1 MQSGSIVC
9 LRNAC
14 TGGLNMTHRQ
24 AAAQRM
30 TWSHRL
36 IVLTGVL
43 LCFGPAAIVF
53 SCPGLFYAPVCS
65 YLGVAT
71 AELTLYMTII
81 YLTMMALAPLMGS
94 ALERFDVRIV
104 STVCAISVATGI
116 LLMSTYTQVW
126 QWWLSGILIGFGEIC
141 NLWLLVPVLVNRWFK
156 EKAGFC
162 IGLCMAFTGI
172 GGVVFNLVGQAIIG
186 PDLSN
191 WRMTYLVFGIAAFVL
206 SVPFTTLCIRSFPE
220 DKGLLP
226 YGATASS
233 YENIEG
239 RAKPHL
245 TGLTAHQAMRTPFF
259 YTICLCGGLFNIVA
273 IMAQFFPKYVV
284 FLSTDNFGAP
294 IAALLGLTGTLESFT
309 MAGQASGKVVVGA
322 IESRT
327 LKGALMFSCFCG
339 IVGITACW
347 QSATLASL
355 PVLFGGG
362 LIFGFFYASV
372 TVVMPYLVRVVFGM
386 KDYDRI
392 YSRVQVVVNLC
403 GAFAAV
409 MWAWVADNLGFP
421 IVFILGLCLIVC
433 IVVLSLYSLRAG
445 LAAHRSPVVPER
457 GVFDRVESGGA
468 AAAFE
473 EQ

>member
-1 MQSGSIVC
+1 MARSDSSQS
-9 LRNAC
+9 
-14 TGGLNMTHRQ
+14 
-24 AAAQRM
+24 M
-30 TWSHRL
+30 TWHHRWV
-36 IVLTGVL
+36 VLTGIL

-81 YLTMMALAPLMGS
+81 YLTMMAMAPLMGS
-94 ALERFDVRIV
+94 LLEKFDVRIV
-104 STVCAISVATGI
+104 ATGCAVSVGIGI

-126 QWWLSGILIGFGEIC
+126 QWWLSGVLIGLGEIC

-172 GGVVFNLVGQAIIG
+172 GGVVFNLVGQALIG
-186 PDLSN
+186 PELAN
-191 WRMTYLVFGIAAFVL
+191 WRLTYLVFGIVALAL
-206 SVPFTTLCIRSFPE
+206 SVPFTLFCIRSHPQ

-226 YGATASS
+226 YGAKPSDGGCR
-233 YENIEG
+233 EG
-239 RAKPHL
+239 KLAPHL
-245 TGLTAHQAMRTPFF
+245 TGMTLSQAMRKPFF
-259 YTICLCGGLFNIVA
+259 YTICLCAGLFNIVA

-309 MAGQASGKVVVGA
+309 MAGQAGGKVVIGA

-327 LKGALMFSCFCG
+327 IKGALLFSCLCG
-339 IVGITACW
+339 IIGVTACW
-347 QSATLASL
+347 QSSAFASL
-355 PVLFGGG
+355 PILFGGG
-362 LIFGFFYASV
+362 FIFGFFYASV

-392 YSRVQVVVNLC
+392 YARVQVVVNLC

-421 IVFILGLCLIVC
+421 VVFSLGLAC
-433 IVVLSLYSLRAG
+433 ILCITVLALYSLRAG
-445 LAAHRSPVVPER
+445 TKSSKQLSRERDDQARAATSVMPDASIV
-457 GVFDRVESGGA
+457 
-468 AAAFE
+468 
-473 EQ
+473 

>member
-1 MQSGSIVC
+1 MAQFDS
-9 LRNAC
+9 
-14 TGGLNMTHRQ
+14 T
-24 AAAQRM
+24 QRM
-30 TWSHRL
+30 TWHHRL
-36 IVLTGVL
+36 VVLTGIL

-81 YLTMMALAPLMGS
+81 YLTMMAMAPIMGNL
-94 ALERFDVRIV
+94 LEKFDVRIV
-104 STVCAISVATGI
+104 STICAISVGMGI

-126 QWWLSGILIGFGEIC
+126 QWWLSGVLIGFGEIC

-156 EKAGFC
+156 KRAGFC

-172 GGVVFNLVGQAIIG
+172 GGVVFNLLGQSLIG
-186 PDLSN
+186 HDLSN
-191 WRMTYLVFGIAAFVL
+191 WRTTYLVFGIVALVL
-206 SVPFTTLCIRSFPE
+206 SVPFTLLCIRSHPE

-226 YGATASS
+226 YGAAADAA
-233 YENIEG
+233 ERREG
-239 RAKPHL
+239 RLAPHL
-245 TGLTAHQAMRTPFF
+245 TGMTLSQAMRKPFF
-259 YTICLCGGLFNIVA
+259 YTICLCGGLFNIVS

-309 MAGQASGKVVVGA
+309 MAGQAGGKVIVGA

-327 LKGALMFSCFCG
+327 VKGALLFSCLCG
-339 IVGITACW
+339 VVGVTACW
-347 QSATLASL
+347 QSAGVASL
-355 PVLFGGG
+355 PLLFAGGF
-362 LIFGFFYASV
+362 IFGFFYASV
-372 TVVMPYLVRVVFGM
+372 TVIMPYIVRVVFGM

-392 YSRVQVVVNLC
+392 YARVQVVVNLC

-421 IVFILGLCLIVC
+421 VVFALGLGCIVC
-433 IVVLSLYSLRAG
+433 ITVLALYSLTAG
-445 LAAHRSPVVPER
+445 VRSQQVQQAAVVGSR
-457 GVFDRVESGGA
+457 QDT
-468 AAAFE
+468 AFE
-473 EQ
+473 VG